1 MSSSE
6 SVNDHEILSGFA
18 SLQQAMAT
26 GFDVVRSDMR
36 AGLAGLENDM
46 RAGFAR
52 LDSEILNVRND
63 VSRLEGRMLRRFDEV
78 DERLDGHDRRIAA
91 LEAR

>member
-1 MSSSE
+1 MSSND
-6 SVNDHEILSGFA
+6 SVNDQEILNGFA
-18 SLQQAMAT
+18 SLHQAMVT
-26 GFDVVRSDMR
+26 GFDAIHSKLSAIARDI
-36 AGLAGLENDM
+36 L
-46 RAGFAR
+46 R

-63 VSRLEGRMLRRFDEV
+63 VSRLEGRMMRGFDEV